1 MVAQWGEI
9 VSSEVTSMIQRFYC
23 PECKR
28 EHDEPAEAAFV
39 LSVRCADCE
48 LRALLEAHFEASN
61 RGPEAIPAA
70 A

>member
-1 MVAQWGEI
+1 
-9 VSSEVTSMIQRFYC
+9 MIQRFYC

-28 EHDEPAEAAFV
+28 EHDEPAEAAFI
-39 LSVRCADCE
+39 LSVRCADCD
-48 LRALLEAHFEASN
+48 LLALLEAHFEKSK